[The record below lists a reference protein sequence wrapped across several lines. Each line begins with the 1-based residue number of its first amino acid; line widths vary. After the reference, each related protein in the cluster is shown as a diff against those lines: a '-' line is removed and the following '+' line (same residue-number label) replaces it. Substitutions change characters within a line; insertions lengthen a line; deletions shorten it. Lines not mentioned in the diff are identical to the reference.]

1 MTPIKLHSNDPVT
14 ARLQDELFAVVKSAR
29 YEDMTIATVIG
40 VLEFLK
46 FNLINESE

>member
-1 MTPIKLHSNDPVT
+1 MTVQKLHSNDPVI
-14 ARLQDELFAVVKSAR
+14 ARLQDDLYALIKQER
-29 YEDMTIATVIG
+29 YGEITIATVIG

>member
-1 MTPIKLHSNDPVT
+1 MTIEKLHSNNPVV
-14 ARLQDELFAVVKSAR
+14 ARMQDELYAVVKNER
-29 YEDMTIATVIG
+29 YGEITIATVVG

>member
-1 MTPIKLHSNDPVT
+1 LTIEKLHSNNPVV
-14 ARLQDELFAVVKSAR
+14 ARMQDELYAVVKNER
-29 YEDMTIATVIG
+29 YGEVTIATVIG